1 MKELRLIAQVRLAIP
16 VTTVVCFLI
25 VLESIPRIGDAEE
38 SKPDMVI
45 RLQGSQNGQKFPVLL
60 IHLKRGEIDA
70 GHVRVRFPEGI
81 DAWQNDGTHTRF
93 YQDVRSPIWPAQLA
107 MEPVGLPVSWTGDD
121 KDVGFEMT
129 FDNGMK
135 LISRAKVEG
144 ASVVLSHELRNGTE
158 IDFAQSKIWSCVQ
171 LVPSPS
177 VSDQLM
183 ERTGVLVAGE
193 FRLFRDLVPGF
204 QSYPKEQAV
213 NQRFTGYAK
222 GNLPNGPNPRISPH
236 PGLPDDRTKDVYF
249 WHSRKPIECA
259 AIATVS
265 TDGEWSVAAVG
276 AGAPSAWSNPGIS
289 CLHAD
294 PNGGRWKPGETL
306 RITNSIH
313 FVEGGTA
320 ALSDLLRQTAETA
333 NGGSTVR
340 RTPAK

>member
-1 MKELRLIAQVRLAIP
+1 
-16 VTTVVCFLI
+16 
-25 VLESIPRIGDAEE
+25 
-38 SKPDMVI
+38 
-45 RLQGSQNGQKFPVLL
+45 
-60 IHLKRGEIDA
+60 
-70 GHVRVRFPEGI
+70 
-81 DAWQNDGTHTRF
+81 
-93 YQDVRSPIWPAQLA
+93 
-107 MEPVGLPVSWTGDD
+107 
-121 KDVGFEMT
+121 
-129 FDNGMK
+129 
-135 LISRAKVEG
+135 
-144 ASVVLSHELRNGTE
+144 
-158 IDFAQSKIWSCVQ
+158 
-171 LVPSPS
+171 
-177 VSDQLM
+177 M

-313 FVEGGTA
+313 FVATTNCRNCERRFDRTTNTGEVISSWNPTDVYCHHISDRA
-320 ALSDLLRQTAETA
+320 AARLVRMLWGKHPACQTVQMQFVASWKLTPRERQPVNSRLTEY
-333 NGGSTVR
+333 
-340 RTPAK
+340 